1 MFKVLH
7 MEIWY
12 TQVNIN
18 YCFLDCLTKAFIILT
33 GITNRSL
40 KTFQELLSNLTK
52 WNSKYIKISRV
63 FLKDFISKML
73 WLREN

>member
-1 MFKVLH
+1 MVKVLH

-18 YCFLDCLTKAFIILT
+18 YCFLDCLMKAFIILT

-40 KTFQELLSNLTK
+40 KTFLLSNLTK

-73 WLREN
+73 W

>member
-18 YCFLDCLTKAFIILT
+18 YCFLDCLMKAFIILT
-33 GITNRSL
+33 GITHRSL

-73 WLREN
+73 W

>member
-18 YCFLDCLTKAFIILT
+18 YCFLDCLMKAFIILT
-33 GITNRSL
+33 GITQISQDFSGALEQTHKVKL
-40 KTFQELLSNLTK
+40 KIHQ
-52 WNSKYIKISRV
+52 
-63 FLKDFISKML
+63 DF
-73 WLREN
+73 